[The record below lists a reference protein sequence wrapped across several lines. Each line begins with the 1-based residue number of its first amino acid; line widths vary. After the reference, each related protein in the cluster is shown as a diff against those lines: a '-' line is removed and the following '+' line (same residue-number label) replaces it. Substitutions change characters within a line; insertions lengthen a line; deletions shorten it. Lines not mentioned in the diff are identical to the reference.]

1 MVSPTRHSCE
11 SRNPGPK
18 VSAEALD
25 PRFAGRRKKNVP
37 AHLPRR
43 RPHGLAEAGITHQDV
58 DHLIIY
64 DAPCL
69 LPGASFAHL
78 PIYGLEDLSLG
89 RPPGGRSRPMAAVFP
104 RCEPP

>member
-69 LPGASFAHL
+69 LPGGKLCASADL
-78 PIYGLEDLSLG
+78 RPRRSVPGTAAWGSLKANGGGLS
-89 RPPGGRSRPMAAVFP
+89 
-104 RCEPP
+104 